1 MSKIKRVGISAVLA
15 AALVGAVYSLLDVLP
30 YPILGRV
37 FVAAGF
43 PLGYLIFEATSES
56 FIHDLAPSGGPDAI
70 AWAIAIGTLLTW
82 FAFFFAVCFIAI
94 GRMRSNS
101 APHPEPLKQRS
112 LWHSLSRRPGGRE
125 R

>member
-1 MSKIKRVGISAVLA
+1 MLA
-15 AALVGAVYSLLDVLP
+15 AALVGAAYLLLDVLP

-43 PLGYLIFEATSES
+43 PLGYLIFEATPSS

-82 FAFFFAVCFIAI
+82 FALFFAVCFIAI

-101 APHPEPLKQRS
+101 APHRDGREASHLGQSPSAPAR
-112 LWHSLSRRPGGRE
+112 GRE
-125 R
+125 RSASHIAPLYR